1 MAIFQQGKKY
11 IKGVMYKD
19 NIKQFMLER
28 LKVELYIF
36 NGRSVRSSKIVST
49 LLIYFSGEIFHQNK
63 NP

>member
-1 MAIFQQGKKY
+1 
-11 IKGVMYKD
+11 MYKD

-36 NGRSVRSSKIVST
+36 NGRYVRSSKIVST